1 MQERRPN
8 SVSIWIRRDQSR
20 NPEFR
25 LGRHRMEHKLYVRH
39 GQSRIRFD
47 EGVKSAWNYG
57 RGTRTEEIRAQHANC
72 HPVKSHLPMKS
83 SRCPSRIGNP
93 NAEMVLKG
101 FADWQVN

>member
-1 MQERRPN
+1 MQKRRPN

-25 LGRHRMEHKLYVRH
+25 LGRHRMKHKLYVRH
-39 GQSRIRFD
+39 GQFRIRLD

-57 RGTRTEEIRAQHANC
+57 RGTRPEEIRTQHA
-72 HPVKSHLPMKS
+72 HRHSVKSHFSMES

-93 NAEMVLKG
+93 NAEMVL
-101 FADWQVN
+101 